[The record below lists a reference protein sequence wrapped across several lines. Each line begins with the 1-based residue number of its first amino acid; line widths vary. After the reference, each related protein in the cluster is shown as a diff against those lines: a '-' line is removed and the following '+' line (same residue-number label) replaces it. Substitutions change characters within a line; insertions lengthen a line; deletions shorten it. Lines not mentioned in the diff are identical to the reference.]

1 MDYFRVLILGET
13 FRSNGG
19 GGITLTNLFLD
30 WPSENIGVITDRID
44 ETDPKS
50 EYSYY
55 QLGSEE
61 IQFPFPFHFMQNN
74 VKSGPFHFYHGNK
87 PVELKESRKSA
98 ITGIKKKI
106 RPFFDKF
113 LSCTGLFLFFYKIHL
128 SESLKKWIL
137 DFNPDIVYIQP
148 FHYRIMQFGNLLF
161 EHLKIPYA
169 VHIMD
174 DSVKYINNQC
184 LTLRGVFQRQ
194 IDNDFKKLLFNSKV
208 SMCISEA
215 MSNEY
220 SLRYGRDFLSFRNP
234 IDIDRWLPF
243 QKKDMKVSSERLKII
258 YNGRLFL
265 PTFQSLI
272 DMCLT
277 VNELNIKNKQVELD
291 IYTYDY
297 NPAFIKIIQK
307 LRGVRICDPVEIG
320 EIPQL
325 IQHYDIFFLCLD
337 FTKSAQNYSQYSI
350 STRTSEGM
358 ISAVPVLVYAPANSA
373 MSEYFDKNEAGCL
386 VGERDTLK
394 LEQAILKLWN
404 DIAYRERISTNAVN
418 TALSDSNSVIVRDKF
433 RKALT
438 IF

>member
-44 ETDPKS
+44 ETNPKS
-50 EYSYY
+50 KYAYY
-55 QLGSEE
+55 QLGREE
-61 IQFPFPFHFMQNN
+61 IKFPFPFHILQNN
-74 VKSGPFHFYHGNK
+74 VKSGPYHFYHGNSPDEFK
-87 PVELKESRKSA
+87 QSRRTTS
-98 ITGIKKKI
+98 TGIKRRI
-106 RPFFDKF
+106 RPLFDKF
-113 LSCTGLFLFFYKIHL
+113 LSCTGLFLLFYKIHL

-137 DFNPDIVYIQP
+137 DFKPDIVYIQP
-148 FHYRIMQFGNLLF
+148 FHYRIMQFGNVLF
-161 EHLKIPYA
+161 EHMKIPYA

-174 DSVKYINNQC
+174 DSVKYINSQC
-184 LTLRGVFQRQ
+184 LLLRGTFQRQ
-194 IDNDFKKLLFNSKV
+194 IENDFKKLIFNSKV

-215 MSNEY
+215 MSKEY
-220 SLRYGRDFLSFRNP
+220 SRRYGRDFLSYRNP

-243 QKKDMKVSSERLKII
+243 QKKDMNVSPERLKII

-265 PTFQSLI
+265 PTFHSLI
-272 DMCLT
+272 DMCLI

-325 IQHYDIFFLCLD
+325 IQRYDIFFLCLD
-337 FTKSAQNYSQYSI
+337 FTINAQNYSQFSI

-373 MSEYFDKNEAGCL
+373 MSEYFYKNEAGCL

-404 DIAYRERISTNAVN
+404 DTAYRERISTNAVK
-418 TALSDSNSVIVRDKF
+418 TSLADSNSVIVREKF